1 MQDNRGKW
9 SLQSNTGMV
18 EHRWTPQGAANIS
31 KLQSV
36 MRNVSHL
43 QSTISQRV
51 VEQCSVAGGFAFRH
65 VFSFNSASE

>member
-1 MQDNRGKW
+1 MESIRRVKY
-9 SLQSNTGMV
+9 QSTTKCD
-18 EHRWTPQGAANIS
+18 E
-31 KLQSV
+31 KY
-36 MRNVSHL
+36 VSHL